1 MALIKAN
8 RLNRPVQQTAQACQE
23 AVLLQQLASAD
34 APVRRWAA
42 RQLADY
48 PQACAALVARLACEP
63 DMTVRTVLLSSLT
76 RIGNDEAVRGLTAC
90 LRAEDANL
98 RNDAI
103 EALKALPAETAPVM
117 AYLLTDADSDVRI
130 LAINILESLRHA
142 DVERWLIEVLEYD
155 AVVNVCCTA
164 VDLLSEVG
172 TETCVPSLHRLKAR
186 FADEPYI
193 QFAAGLALRR
203 IAQASHG

>member
-8 RLNRPVQQTAQACQE
+8 RLPSFAQDRTQGNQE
-23 AVLLQQLASAD
+23 AELLSQLAAGD
-34 APVRRWAA
+34 VPARRWAA
-42 RQLADY
+42 RQLADF
-48 PQACAALVARLACEP
+48 PRACAALVARLTQEH

-90 LRAEDANL
+90 LRSEDANL
-98 RNDAI
+98 RNEAI

-142 DVERWLIEVLEYD
+142 DVERWLIEVIEHD
-155 AVVNVCCTA
+155 AVVNVCGTA
-164 VDLLSEVG
+164 VDLLGEVG
-172 TETCVPSLHRLKAR
+172 TELCVPSLHHLKAR
-186 FADEPYI
+186 FAGEPYI
-193 QFAAGLALRR
+193 AFAADLALGR
-203 IAQASHG
+203 IARTSHG